1 MNPAPQVP
9 RRAPDDSGPLSA
21 LARTRSVS
29 DDREAQFREH
39 RIARLIEVNLDTFWS
54 IAVILLGFSIWD
66 AFVDPAHYSS
76 AFVVRAIGAA
86 IVVATGFFQKL
97 PGKSRWMPLMSKIR
111 LVIAVAASVIAA
123 GMLDSGYGYGVAGL
137 VVIILTGPY
146 VAIDSRDLL
155 RTNLLILAAL
165 VPVMFVVDVERFDV
179 IGTAVFALLAA
190 GVSTLLGRLLEAS
203 NRRAYAL
210 DLELHHDAR
219 TDALT
224 GLANRRGMEER
235 GTIELKRARRAQTP
249 VSVILCDLDHFKK
262 VNDRYGHEAGDTV
275 LGRAATVLLGALR
288 QTDALGRWG
297 GEEFIAVLPAT
308 DARGAAGVA
317 ERMRSFIADAT
328 FDALPGGI
336 TISVGAATLPV
347 VDDLTSAWDD
357 LVKEADQHLYQAKSE
372 GRNRVVTKAED
383 DLA

>member
-1 MNPAPQVP
+1 VSRAPQVP
-9 RRAPDDSGPLSA
+9 PPTPDDSGPLSA
-21 LARTRSVS
+21 LARTRAASS
-29 DDREAQFREH
+29 DREAQFRAH

-54 IAVILLGFSIWD
+54 IAVILLGFSLWD
-66 AFVDPAHYSS
+66 AFVDPLHYRS
-76 AFVVRAIGAA
+76 AFVVRASAAA

-97 PGKSRWMPLMSKIR
+97 PGKSRWMPFMAKVR

-123 GMLDSGYGYGVAGL
+123 GMLDRGYGYGVAGL

-146 VAIDSRDLL
+146 VAIDSRDL
-155 RTNLLILAAL
+155 RMTNFLILAAL
-165 VPVMFVVDVERFDV
+165 VPVMFAVDVDRFDV
-179 IGTAVFALLAA
+179 IGTVAFALLAVV
-190 GVSTLLGRLLEAS
+190 VSTLLGRVLESS
-203 NRRAYAL
+203 NRRAFAL

-235 GTIELKRARRAQTP
+235 GSIELKRAKRARTP

-317 ERMRSFIADAT
+317 ERMRAFIADAL
-328 FDALPGGI
+328 FDGLPGGV
-336 TISVGAATLPV
+336 TISVGGATLPV
-347 VDDLTSAWDD
+347 VDDLTTAWED
-357 LVKEADQHLYQAKSE
+357 LVKEADQNLYRAKSD
-372 GRNRVVTKAED
+372 GRNRVVTKSESD
-383 DLA
+383 